1 MATNHALTLDGN
13 PNSSQLLAT
22 DQRNL
27 DQTHNF
33 NTPISVDTVT
43 PNSLAETSDQDPKLN
58 SYSKIDP
65 RFPIVGMM
73 FYSEE
78 EAYNFYNSYARKRG
92 FSVRKGHLS
101 RRKDGSVQCRHYMCS
116 NEGKR
121 QLHPTHITKKPRPL
135 ERTNCLARI
144 EFAVNRENI
153 WVVKRFF
160 DEHNHPMVNPNK
172 ACLLRSH
179 RKKIPKERPVF
190 AESDLYYGIRSDTVK
205 EYEDVA
211 KTGTGTGTGT
221 GTEIV
226 TGTNCLNKKRVRD
239 LEKGDTQH
247 ILDFLK
253 RKQIEEPKFFYALQ
267 LDERERLT
275 NCFWADARSVADYTY
290 FGDAV
295 CFETSYHSSMYD
307 LPVAMF
313 IGLNNHKQIIVFG
326 GALLLDETTESFLW
340 LFKTFLAVMSGKQ
353 PETIF
358 TNFSVVVNEA
368 VSAVFPMATHRIY
381 LWHVVNVA
389 CMHVQAQ
396 TFGQESSFRKEFE
409 NFIYGSEFETE
420 SGFCKGWDDVMTKY
434 SLNGISWFSEV
445 LNVRQKWAL
454 PYRCC
459 SFAGI
464 MATKNWCMIMGNLF
478 KMHFYRKLPL
488 AKFMV
493 QYFKSITE
501 LREKEWLEDLE
512 TLRTRPVP
520 LVDIPMLAEVADSY
534 TRTVYIDFEH
544 EYKSQLACIC
554 ETLTVNGS
562 LYTYRV
568 SVPQKPYMGIV
579 EFESSEVKVSCSCKK
594 FESMGILCMH
604 ALKVLNNNNILYLP
618 GQYILKRWSK
628 YAKDERENDAL
639 AVRDSSSLQ
648 NGRVWRKLVGLMVK
662 SSFCKEVLGIVE
674 NGLDKFIG
682 QMESLAQGL
691 NTDEANVGEN
701 LHSNPSDSNNICFEG
716 FELGIT
722 FYHPIDSIILII
734 PSLH

>member
-1 MATNHALTLDGN
+1 MATNHALTSDEN

-22 DQRNL
+22 DQTNL

-33 NTPISVDTVT
+33 GAQISGDTVT
-43 PNSLAETSDQDPKLN
+43 PNSLAETSDQDPKVN

-65 RFPIVGMM
+65 RLPIVGMV

-101 RRKDGSVQCRHYMCS
+101 KRKDGSVQCRHYICS

-144 EFAVNRENI
+144 EFTVNRENI
-153 WVVKRFF
+153 WVVRRFS
-160 DEHNHPMVNPNK
+160 DEHNHPMASPNK

-179 RKKIPKERPVF
+179 RKKVQKERPVF
-190 AESDLYYGIRSDTVK
+190 AESDLYHGVRPDTAK
-205 EYEDVA
+205 EHEDMA
-211 KTGTGTGTGT
+211 ETGTGTGTAM
-221 GTEIV
+221 V
-226 TGTNCLNKKRVRD
+226 SGTNCLRKKRVRD
-239 LEKGDTQH
+239 LEKGDTQL

-253 RKQIEEPKFFYALQ
+253 KKQIEEPKFFYAVQ
-267 LDERERLT
+267 LDEGERFT
-275 NCFWADARSVADYTY
+275 NCFWADAKSVADYTH

-313 IGLNNHKQIIVFG
+313 IGMNNHKQIIVFG
-326 GALLLDETTESFLW
+326 GALLLDETIESFLW

-358 TNFSVVVNEA
+358 TNFSVAVSEA
-368 VSAVFPMATHRIY
+368 ISAVFPMATHRIC
-381 LWHVVNVA
+381 LWHVVNIA
-389 CMHVQAQ
+389 CMHGQAQ

-409 NFIYGSEFETE
+409 NLIYGSEFETE
-420 SGFCKGWDDVMTKY
+420 SGFCKGWDNVMMKY
-434 SLNGISWFSEV
+434 SLNGNSWFSDV
-445 LNVRQKWAL
+445 LNVRQKWAP
-454 PYRCC
+454 PYQCS

-464 MATKNWCMIMGNLF
+464 MASKDWYMIMGNLF
-478 KMHFYRKLPL
+478 KRHFYRKLPL
-488 AKFMV
+488 GKFMV

-534 TRTVYIDFEH
+534 TQTVYIDFEH

-562 LYTYRV
+562 MYTYRV

-579 EFESSEVKVSCSCKK
+579 EFEPSEVKVSCSCKK

-628 YAKDERENDAL
+628 YAKDESENDAL
-639 AVRDSSSLQ
+639 AVRGSE
-648 NGRVWRKLVGLMVK
+648 NGRVWRKLVELMVK
-662 SSFCKEVLGIVE
+662 SSFCKEILGIVE

-691 NTDEANVGEN
+691 DTDEVNIGEN
-701 LHSNPSDSNNICFEG
+701 LHSNPLDSNNISFEG
-716 FELGIT
+716 FE
-722 FYHPIDSIILII
+722 FYTR
-734 PSLH
+734 